1 MMGTNASLI
10 TNPNNSCCQWIDMAP
25 APNFKGTVSSRLRQF
40 QAAENPRSRMSRCHH
55 GPMTWDA
62 QCLGANLTKK
72 KQNSHEL
79 TRNPTG
85 IVWGCL
91 KPYCFP
97 HHHFPPEIPRVKTQF
112 NITQWQFNSQAVLQP
127 QQHSQEAKVK
137 RLSKPWVGSESK
149 RRTMHLWMTERDT
162 TTLVKWNLNNYNSQW
177 TSAQSYQVC
186 RAVIFS
192 EQERATVGQ

>member
-1 MMGTNASLI
+1 MHLWSPILI
-10 TNPNNSCCQWIDMAP
+10 ILAVSELIWLRLPTSRVPFHRACG
-25 APNFKGTVSSRLRQF
+25 NFKPLKIPGPECRAVTTVRWHEMLNALALISQ
-40 QAAENPRSRMSRCHH
+40 
-55 GPMTWDA
+55 
-62 QCLGANLTKK
+62 K

-137 RLSKPWVGSESK
+137 RLSKSWVGSESK